1 MNIPKRIALFGDSI
15 LKGIQTN
22 PQNKRFHIDNHID
35 YDLIEKKHSLE
46 ILNYAKF
53 GNTVTKGFSSI
64 SKRLSNNTLLCDAII
79 MDFGGNDCDYDWK
92 AISEAPD
99 EIHLPRTPIDVF
111 INTYKMIIAKLN
123 ENGIRPILTTLP
135 PLEPQKFFD
144 WFCGGL
150 NKEAV
155 LDWLGSINTIYRT
168 QENYSRAVEK
178 IAAET
183 NTPIIDIRG
192 AFLRHKRADKFIC
205 DDGTHPNTEG
215 QKLISGALME
225 FIDNLKVSERCEQ

>member
-1 MNIPKRIALFGDSI
+1 MMTIPKRIALFGDSI
-15 LKGIQTN
+15 LKGIQID
-22 PQNKRFHIDNHID
+22 PQNNRFHVDNHID
-35 YDLIEKKHSLE
+35 YELIEKKHSLE
-46 ILNYAKF
+46 ILNYSKF
-53 GNTVTKGFSSI
+53 GCTVTKGYSLI
-64 SKRLSNNTLLCDAII
+64 KKRLSNNTLSCDTVI

-92 AISEAPD
+92 AISEAPY
-99 EIHLPRTPIDVF
+99 EEHIPKTPIDVF
-111 INTYKMIIAKLN
+111 TDTYKKIIAELN

-144 WFCGGL
+144 FFCDGL

-155 LDWLGSINTIYRT
+155 LNWLGSVNSIYRA
-168 QENYSRAVEK
+168 QENYSRIAEK

-192 AFLRHKRADKFIC
+192 AFLRHKRIDKFIC

-215 QKLISGALME
+215 QKLISAALME
-225 FIDNLKVSERCEQ
+225 FADKFYTKA

>member
-1 MNIPKRIALFGDSI
+1 MMTIPKRIAVFGDSI
-15 LKGIQTN
+15 LKGIQID
-22 PQNKRFHIDNHID
+22 PQNKRFHVNNHID
-35 YDLIEKKHSLE
+35 YEMIEKKHSLE
-46 ILNYAKF
+46 ISNYSKF
-53 GNTVTKGFSSI
+53 GCTVTKGYSSI
-64 SKRLSNNTLLCDAII
+64 LKRLSNNTLSCDAII

-99 EIHLPRTPIDVF
+99 ENHLPKTPIDVF
-111 INTYKMIIAKLN
+111 TDTYKKIIAQLN

-144 WFCGGL
+144 FFCDGL
-150 NKEAV
+150 NKEVV
-155 LDWLGSINTIYRT
+155 LKWLGSVNSIYRA
-168 QENYSRAVEK
+168 QEHYSRAVEK

-192 AFLRHKRADKFIC
+192 AFLAHKRIDMFIC

-215 QKLISGALME
+215 QKLISRALME
-225 FIDNLKVSERCEQ
+225 FTDQLLEAR